1 VFVCRNCAEH
11 SYTKCLVGHDITPK
25 NIISLTSL
33 QIIKAR
39 RITSKKTNR
48 PTSFIRVIT
57 TEKETVDALF
67 IYGIQLFGRESSHPP
82 TSTPVQCAK
91 CFQFSHGQVDC
102 LKKQICPKCANSHPQ
117 TNVQQKTPPGM
128 GEWLL
133 GNVHLN
139 DNVLQPNRRD
149 PNYEKLYKIR
159 PYLAKLSATFS
170 TFYVPSKAISIDE
183 YPLQR
188 AILFA
193 SIYAKQTH
201 KKWI

>member
-1 VFVCRNCAEH
+1 MFVCRNCAEH
-11 SYTKCLVGHDITPK
+11 SYTKCLVGYDITPE

-102 LKKQICPKCANSHPQ
+102 LKNKYAPNAPTATPKQMSNKRPHPAWVSGYWEMC
-117 TNVQQKTPPGM
+117 T
-128 GEWLL
+128 
-133 GNVHLN
+133 
-139 DNVLQPNRRD
+139 
-149 PNYEKLYKIR
+149 
-159 PYLAKLSATFS
+159 
-170 TFYVPSKAISIDE
+170 
-183 YPLQR
+183 
-188 AILFA
+188 
-193 SIYAKQTH
+193 
-201 KKWI
+201 